1 MAMAPQEWT
10 IHALSVE
17 FNKHPRVIARLLRD
31 VRPHRE
37 GKNNSGTIRYYRL
50 TEAAPAI
57 AGGAKPS
64 EEDDQKLFIRK
75 ARAETEIVEAKSG
88 QIKGELV
95 PVSETEAELE
105 RAFTAVRA
113 RLLAIPPKLAPILSP
128 ENPAKARALLD
139 AAVLEALAEL
149 EQTDVFDDES
159 GGEEE
164 APEDHP

>member
-1 MAMAPQEWT
+1 MAPQEWT

-31 VRPHRE
+31 VQPHRE
-37 GKNNSGTIRYYRL
+37 EKGGSGTTRYYRL

-57 AGGAKPS
+57 SGVAKTAS

-75 ARAETEIVEAKSG
+75 ARAETEIVEAKAG
-88 QIKGELV
+88 EIKGELI
-95 PVSETEAELE
+95 PISEIEARLE
-105 RAFTAVRA
+105 RSFLAVRA
-113 RLLAIPPKLAPILSP
+113 RLLAIPPKLAPLLSP

-149 EQTDVFDDES
+149 EQHDDFEGEP
-159 GGEEE
+159 GGDGETE
-164 APEDHP
+164 AGDP